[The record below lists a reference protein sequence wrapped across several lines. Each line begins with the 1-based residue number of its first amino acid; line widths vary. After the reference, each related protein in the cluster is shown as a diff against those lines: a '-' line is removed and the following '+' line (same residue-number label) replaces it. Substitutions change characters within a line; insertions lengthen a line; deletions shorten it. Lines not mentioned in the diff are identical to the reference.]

1 MMVSTQ
7 KSRSNV
13 NFKHRHEHNERE
25 NGNGARAVRMELEV
39 VVFFL
44 LFYGFVVLQEA
55 ETECL
60 GHPIDKLQL
69 GV

>member
-1 MMVSTQ
+1 
-7 KSRSNV
+7 
-13 NFKHRHEHNERE
+13 
-25 NGNGARAVRMELEV
+25 MELEV